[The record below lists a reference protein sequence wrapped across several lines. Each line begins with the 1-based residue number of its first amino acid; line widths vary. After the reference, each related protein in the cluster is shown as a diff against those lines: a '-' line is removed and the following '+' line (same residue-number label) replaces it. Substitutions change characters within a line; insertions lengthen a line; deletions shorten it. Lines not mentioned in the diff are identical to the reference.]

1 MGRNKKLEG
10 SRGPNPL
17 KLSLPRSAQNET
29 LTPSSFLFYTPRKP
43 SFDPHPSNSLY
54 RPQPQKYLFSISH
67 SFFRS
72 SAGLSSAPVSDP
84 LKMPL
89 RAWLKSQSARRQKKP
104 YTSFRTD
111 ASPPPLS
118 RKNAPRLF
126 TPNYSSPSSPRPP
139 SRPVSPHTTSHRTS
153 EATYLAS
160 SKKTSS
166 IPPHTTL
173 PLTPPESIHSE
184 GQSWITYSESSL
196 RGNGGCDVRLPRDSA
211 GIGPVAF
218 GGSTPRRGRSLARS
232 RGRNSRAIL
241 TPPQTPTSSSSLL
254 GNGDEGGD
262 DNEGLYDHNNNY
274 SNRDLHVYAPTPLDS
289 DALCPLARR
298 KEELVELFTLH
309 GPVYGEEWRL
319 RGAHDEIKKSRERP
333 PTEDIELVNEELM
346 NGYASGDE
354 GYDEMWA
361 LLLEGG

>member
-1 MGRNKKLEG
+1 M
-10 SRGPNPL
+10 
-17 KLSLPRSAQNET
+17 SLPRSAKHSLPTSPSFTQPAEPP
-29 LTPSSFLFYTPRKP
+29 LTPTLPILSIVP
-43 SFDPHPSNSLY
+43 SPQNISTQSLT
-54 RPQPQKYLFSISH
+54 H
-67 SFFRS
+67 SFVPSSTGPS
-72 SAGLSSAPVSDP
+72 SALVPDP

-89 RAWLKSQSARRQKKP
+89 RAWLKTQSARRQKKP

-126 TPNYSSPSSPRPP
+126 TPNYSSTSNPRPP
-139 SRPVSPHTTSHRTS
+139 SRSVSPHTTSLRTS

-160 SKKTSS
+160 SKATSS
-166 IPPHTTL
+166 IPPRTTS

-184 GQSWITYSESSL
+184 EQSWITYSESSL
-196 RGNGGCDVRLPRDSA
+196 RGNGGGDVRLPRDSA

-218 GGSTPRRGRSLARS
+218 SESTPRRGRSLARS
-232 RGRNSRAIL
+232 RDRNGGAIP
-241 TPPQTPTSSSSLL
+241 TPPQTPTPSSSLFC
-254 GNGDEGGD
+254 NGDEDGD
-262 DNEGLYDHNNNY
+262 DNGGLYDHDKNY
-274 SNRDLHVYAPTPLDS
+274 GNGDVHVYAPTPLDS

-319 RGAHDEIKKSRERP
+319 RGAYDEIKKSREP
-333 PTEDIELVNEELM
+333 APTKDIGLVNEELM

-361 LLLEGG
+361 LLLERG